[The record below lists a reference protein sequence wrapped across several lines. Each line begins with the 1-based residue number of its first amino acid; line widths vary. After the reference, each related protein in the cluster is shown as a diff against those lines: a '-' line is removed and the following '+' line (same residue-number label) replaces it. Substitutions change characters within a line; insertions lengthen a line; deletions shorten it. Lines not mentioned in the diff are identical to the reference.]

1 MKLHLTDSGGQN
13 LFTGYGPGYVMINST
28 RQDKNVIVTADK
40 VMEWNIAGFER
51 LQSEDF
57 EPLLG
62 LQLEIVIFGTGESMS
77 FPAPRVSSALAAAG
91 VGFEV
96 MDTRAACRTYNI
108 LVTEGRK
115 IAAAILI
122 R

>member
-1 MKLHLTDSGGQN
+1 
-13 LFTGYGPGYVMINST
+13 MINST
-28 RQDKNVIVTADK
+28 RHEKNVIVTADQI
-40 VMEWNIAGFER
+40 MDWNIAGFEK
-51 LQSEDF
+51 LQSVDF

-62 LQLEIVIFGTGESMS
+62 LHPEIVILGTGERMR
-77 FPAPRVSSALAAAG
+77 FPAPRVSSAFGVAG

-108 LVTEGRK
+108 LMAEGRK

-122 R
+122 C

>member
-1 MKLHLTDSGGQN
+1 
-13 LFTGYGPGYVMINST
+13 MINST

-40 VMEWNIAGFER
+40 IMEWNIAGFER
-51 LQSEDF
+51 LQSGDF

-62 LQLEIVIFGTGESMS
+62 LQPEIVIFGTGESMR
-77 FPAPRVSSALAAAG
+77 FPAPRVSGALAAAG